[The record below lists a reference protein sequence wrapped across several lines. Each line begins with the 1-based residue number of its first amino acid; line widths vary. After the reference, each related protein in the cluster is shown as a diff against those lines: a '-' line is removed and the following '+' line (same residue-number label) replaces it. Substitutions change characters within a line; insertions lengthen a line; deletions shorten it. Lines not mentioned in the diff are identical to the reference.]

1 MNSFTSSAPVDQ
13 QAVTVDRLE
22 KKLNELEEV
31 LYKLQTSL
39 HFLEWNP
46 LATVEDLQSTKDRI
60 KNKTDEIEDTKRQL
74 SEARRPPVDPVE
86 RLEKRLRE
94 LDDQLDSMERR
105 LAWAPFS
112 GAGTVES
119 LLADK
124 NNIQKIKDEIKETQ
138 AQLTE
143 AQRPRDAPQNDRV
156 DNLMCCICHEGKSK
170 HELFVLVPCGH
181 RCVCSGCAPLMANQP
196 CPVCRL
202 ATTMAIRVFD

>member
-13 QAVTVDRLE
+13 QAVT
-22 KKLNELEEV
+22 
-31 LYKLQTSL
+31 
-39 HFLEWNP
+39 
-46 LATVEDLQSTKDRI
+46 
-60 KNKTDEIEDTKRQL
+60 
-74 SEARRPPVDPVE
+74 VE

-105 LAWAPFS
+105 LAWAPFT
-112 GAGTVES
+112 GAGIVGN

-156 DNLMCCICHEGKSK
+156 DNSMCCICHEGKSR